1 MNVEDTPM
9 AITQSQRD
17 GVTIFKLDGRIIAP
31 HISEVT
37 DLVEQELKK
46 MEDPPNLVFDFKD
59 VTSMDSS
66 GLGAIMKIYTD
77 VQPRGGSIAVINV
90 NKHVKNLIVMARLI
104 TVFQNFESEEDAVNA
119 LLNPLNQ
126 PKH

>member
-1 MNVEDTPM
+1 M

-46 MEDPPNLVFDFKD
+46 MEGPPNLVFDFKD

-104 TVFQNFESEEDAVNA
+104 TVFQNFESEEEAVNA

-126 PKH
+126 PKL

>member
-1 MNVEDTPM
+1 M
-9 AITQSQRD
+9 AIKKSQRD
-17 GVTIFKLDGRIIAP
+17 GVTIFKLEGRIIAP

-37 DLVEQELKK
+37 DLIEQELKN

-104 TVFQNFESEEDAVNA
+104 TVFQNFESEEEAVNS

-126 PKH
+126 PKQ